1 MDRANNKHYRV
12 AYSQSTPKLG
22 LISIEQLL
30 KTPIYASHGWQQT
43 EASTREAEIYQTIF
57 MLYSFLYCNIMQ
69 AGLLLINYQTHT
81 IITRSLYILNPLFEG
96 QKRFFKEFF
105 SEEYAFMYG

>member
-43 EASTREAEIYQTIF
+43 EASTRVAEIYQTIF
-57 MLYSFLYCNIMQ
+57 MLYSLLYCNIMQ
-69 AGLLLINYQTHT
+69 AGLFLIKVIIEKSRGEGSLMEQDT
-81 IITRSLYILNPLFEG
+81 IENVS
-96 QKRFFKEFF
+96 
-105 SEEYAFMYG
+105 